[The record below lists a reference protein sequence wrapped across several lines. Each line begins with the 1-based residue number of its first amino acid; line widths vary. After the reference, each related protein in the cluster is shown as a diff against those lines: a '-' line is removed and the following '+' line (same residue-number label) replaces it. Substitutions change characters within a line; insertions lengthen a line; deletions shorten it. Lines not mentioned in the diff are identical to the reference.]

1 MPIAKYHYLWYYFI
15 RKVNRYDLCMRTI
28 NYMRKEALLMKKVVI
43 KNVNY
48 LLIRGGLV
56 SLQIL
61 INKDFTS
68 NLLNNIKAIKRTNR
82 NISLSL

>member
-1 MPIAKYHYLWYYFI
+1 M
-15 RKVNRYDLCMRTI
+15 N
-28 NYMRKEALLMKKVVI
+28 KVVI

-56 SLQIL
+56 SLL
-61 INKDFTS
+61 TYINKGIIDS
-68 NLLNNIKAIKRTNR
+68 LNIKTIRKTNR

>member
-1 MPIAKYHYLWYYFI
+1 
-15 RKVNRYDLCMRTI
+15 
-28 NYMRKEALLMKKVVI
+28 MKKI
-43 KNVNY
+43 IFKNVNSK
-48 LLIRGGLV
+48 LIGGGVL

-68 NLLNNIKAIKRTNR
+68 ISNIKTIKRTNR

>member
-1 MPIAKYHYLWYYFI
+1 
-15 RKVNRYDLCMRTI
+15 
-28 NYMRKEALLMKKVVI
+28 MKKVVI

-56 SLQIL
+56 SLL
-61 INKDFTS
+61 TYINKGIINNF
-68 NLLNNIKAIKRTNR
+68 NIKTIKRTNR

>member
-1 MPIAKYHYLWYYFI
+1 
-15 RKVNRYDLCMRTI
+15 
-28 NYMRKEALLMKKVVI
+28 MKNI
-43 KNVNY
+43 YVNY

-56 SLQIL
+56 SLLTL

-68 NLLNNIKAIKRTNR
+68 NLLSNIRTIKRTNR

>member
-1 MPIAKYHYLWYYFI
+1 
-15 RKVNRYDLCMRTI
+15 
-28 NYMRKEALLMKKVVI
+28 MKKVVNR
-43 KNVNY
+43 NVNY

-61 INKDFTS
+61 INKEIINNF
-68 NLLNNIKAIKRTNR
+68 NIKTIKRTNR

>member
-1 MPIAKYHYLWYYFI
+1 
-15 RKVNRYDLCMRTI
+15 
-28 NYMRKEALLMKKVVI
+28 MKKMI
-43 KNVNY
+43 NRNVNY

-56 SLQIL
+56 SLL
-61 INKDFTS
+61 TLTNKDFTS